1 MLFRLLSDRCS
12 LITVNAISAGDE
24 NETHCSAAAAFALS
38 ALGTGSALASPR
50 CNVPMANWQPREAL
64 QKKVEADGWRV
75 TRIKTDDGCYE
86 VYATNEQGQRYEG
99 KFDPER

>member
-1 MLFRLLSDRCS
+1 MKPVVL
-12 LITVNAISAGDE
+12 
-24 NETHCSAAAAFALS
+24 AAALGLG

-64 QKKVEADGWRV
+64 QKKVEAEGWKV

-86 VYATNEQGQRYEG
+86 VHATNDQGQRYEG
-99 KFDPER
+99 KFDPSTLNPVSVEIDRR

>member
-1 MLFRLLSDRCS
+1 MKPIVL
-12 LITVNAISAGDE
+12 
-24 NETHCSAAAAFALS
+24 AAAFALS
-38 ALGTGSALASPR
+38 PLGTGSALASPR

-64 QKKVEADGWRV
+64 PKKVEADGWRV

-99 KFDPER
+99 KFDPGTLNALKVEIKYK